1 LIAFDPGA
9 GRRENTPPLLAMWVN
24 DAVRVIAGLLTG
36 AAVSAFIGFATWLPA
51 SASPPGGL
59 RSGPTAHS
67 PSSGAHAATYVVSAA
82 AQRSAL
88 AFWTPLRMAAASSTA
103 AGHPTRAGASPDVQ
117 GGLIAPRGTPT
128 AARFSGI
135 ATVGALFYTTGS
147 KKHFCTASVIDS
159 AARDVILTAA
169 HCVFSTSYATNV
181 AYVPEYHSGARP
193 LGTWAVRAITVAAG
207 WRTAHNPNLDFAF
220 LATAPKGGK
229 PVQAVTRGLALGFNS
244 YGQTIN
250 VIGYNDSNDL
260 PVRCLTRSFEFRP
273 GQLEFYCHD
282 YHGGTSG
289 GPWITGLNPRTGTGV
304 VHGVIGGYEQGGSYE
319 WASYSAYFGAKI
331 DALLKDAL
339 GLHDLGAV
347 HFAER
352 VGEQFK
358 PGAVGVLEV
367 DRGLARDVVFHS
379 RGVELAL
386 QVIPLVL
393 GHRDRY
399 VVEVPERLPVR
410 PQVKTGEV
418 EERQQVSV
426 ADVEE
431 EVARP
436 RIVPVAEDLGQREL
450 QQSLVELDRL
460 LDIGADERGV
470 VDTARRGSRAARR
483 NVLRLQ
489 PCPLDL
495 DRCQVNRR
503 LTHSVSRSLRGAL
516 RGATFFPDPARLP
529 PRSSS
534 SFLGAPAQSS
544 RHAPLTHS

>member
-1 LIAFDPGA
+1 
-9 GRRENTPPLLAMWVN
+9 
-24 DAVRVIAGLLTG
+24 
-36 AAVSAFIGFATWLPA
+36 
-51 SASPPGGL
+51 
-59 RSGPTAHS
+59 
-67 PSSGAHAATYVVSAA
+67 
-82 AQRSAL
+82 
-88 AFWTPLRMAAASSTA
+88 MAAASA
-103 AGHPTRAGASPDVQ
+103 AVAGRPTRAVASPDVQ
-117 GGLIAPRGTPT
+117 GVLIAPRGTPT
-128 AARFSGI
+128 AAKFTGVS
-135 ATVGALFYTTGS
+135 TVGALFYTTGS
-147 KKHFCTASVIDS
+147 QKHFCTASVIDS
-159 AARDVILTAA
+159 AARDVVLTAA
-169 HCVFSTSYATNV
+169 HCVYSTRYATNV

-220 LATAPKGGK
+220 LAAAPLSGRH
-229 PVQAVTRGLALGFNS
+229 VQAVTGGLALALNRA
-244 YGQTIN
+244 YAQDIE
-250 VIGYNDSNDL
+250 VVGYNDSDDL

-273 GQLEFYCHD
+273 GQQEFYCHD

-319 WASYSAYFGAKI
+319 WASYSAYFGAQL
-331 DALLKDAL
+331 DALFKEAA
-339 GLHDLGAV
+339 LHDLGAV

-399 VVEVPERLPVR
+399 VVEVPERLTVR

-431 EVARP
+431 EVA
-436 RIVPVAEDLGQREL
+436 
-450 QQSLVELDRL
+450 
-460 LDIGADERGV
+460 
-470 VDTARRGSRAARR
+470 
-483 NVLRLQ
+483 
-489 PCPLDL
+489 
-495 DRCQVNRR
+495 
-503 LTHSVSRSLRGAL
+503 
-516 RGATFFPDPARLP
+516 
-529 PRSSS
+529 
-534 SFLGAPAQSS
+534 
-544 RHAPLTHS
+544 